1 MKTPKKAF
9 KEKVEHEFGVEDP
22 YYKEEEEVA
31 EDGTVTTKRVK
42 REVPAGISAND
53 ASVLKKTKLH
63 AYRLELWFSMCGLNV
78 GWSAVIGIIPLVGS
92 ALCAWLAFNT
102 VSMADKIDGG
112 LTNWQKSRMYY
123 NATVTSAVGFIP
135 LVGDIIQ
142 AVYKGSTRNA
152 MLLEEILIERGQ
164 KNLSA
169 AGDSSKLTSKGTKV
183 DVPPKNHLK

>member
-9 KEKVEHEFGVEDP
+9 KDKVEHEFGVADP
-22 YYKEEEEVA
+22 YYKEEQEVA
-31 EDGTVTTKRVK
+31 EDGTVTIKRVK

-53 ASVLKKTKLH
+53 AQVLKKTKLR

-102 VSMADKIDGG
+102 VMTADKIDGG
-112 LTNWQKSRMYY
+112 LTNWQRSRMYY

-135 LVGDIIQ
+135 FVGDVVQ
-142 AVYKGSTRNA
+142 AVYKGNTRNA
-152 MLLEEILIERGQ
+152 ILLEEILIERGQ
-164 KNLSA
+164 KNLKTT
-169 AGDSSKLTSKGTKV
+169 GDPSKLTSEGTKV
-183 DVPPKNHLK
+183 ETPAKNHLK